1 MVQYTMLN
9 ESEKGT
15 LAGICRKLVAL
26 GEKSRRCGLLAL
38 EESLDDL
45 AVELG
50 DKNGKCIRKLLR
62 LVIDGN
68 PAETI
73 QTIADNYTQSSCENE
88 FEVLCFAVIKA
99 GVCAIQAGEHP
110 TLLAEILIS
119 YIGFDGEED
128 FRKRTGFVEE

>member
-1 MVQYTMLN
+1 MVQYTILN

-15 LAGICRKLVAL
+15 LAGICRKLAYL
-26 GEKSRRCGLLAL
+26 SEKSRRCGLLAL
-38 EESLDDL
+38 EEELDGI
-45 AVELG
+45 AAELG
-50 DKNGKCIRKLLR
+50 GKNGKCMRKLLR

-68 PAETI
+68 TAETI
-73 QTIADNYTQSSCENE
+73 CTVADNYTRSSCGNE

-99 GVCAIQAGEHP
+99 GVCTIQAGEHSA
-110 TLLAEILIS
+110 LLAEILIS